1 MARNVLITGA
11 TGFLG
16 REISRQL
23 NACGDNVIGLGHSEK
38 RTHEAS
44 FMFQDRGQQVDLY
57 SLDLSS
63 HVSQLDY
70 IMKKHDIEY
79 VIHAAAM
86 KHVGISEDNPY
97 RATQVNVVGSMNVLD
112 ACYANRVYNL
122 VGISTDKAINPSCVY
137 GSTKHLMEKMFLKKG
152 YSICRGVNFLFS
164 DGSVLDIWRGQAA
177 KGKPITVNRN
187 DTVRF
192 FVDVKDFADLVLRSM
207 DKKGQTFN
215 PQSCYK
221 ISLHDLAK
229 AFCEVNSCL
238 SERVYA
244 ASDAEKLIEEIPD
257 GIKTIT
263 ADIEM
268 IKDLLK

>member
-1 MARNVLITGA
+1 M
-11 TGFLG
+11 
-16 REISRQL
+16 
-23 NACGDNVIGLGHSEK
+23 
-38 RTHEAS
+38 
-44 FMFQDRGQQVDLY
+44 
-57 SLDLSS
+57 
-63 HVSQLDY
+63 
-70 IMKKHDIEY
+70 
-79 VIHAAAM
+79 
-86 KHVGISEDNPY
+86 
-97 RATQVNVVGSMNVLD
+97 
-112 ACYANRVYNL
+112 
-122 VGISTDKAINPSCVY
+122 
-137 GSTKHLMEKMFLKKG
+137 
-152 YSICRGVNFLFS
+152 
-164 DGSVLDIWRGQAA
+164 
-177 KGKPITVNRN
+177 NRN